1 MEIRWTDAALEK
13 INGKLPNQEGVFCLK
28 YETEGCGCIVSGVTN
43 LYFVKDTSP
52 EEVKWETNAYP
63 VFLNKYHEI
72 FLDDKLIIDY
82 SSTTNS
88 FQLKSPNQYLNP
100 MMNVII
106 PKAL

>member
-1 MEIRWTDAALEK
+1 MEITWTDAALEK
-13 INGKLPNQEGVFCLK
+13 VKDKVTDQEGVFCLK
-28 YETEGCGCIVSGVTN
+28 YETEGCGCVVSGVTN